1 MRTALYIHADED
13 MDLGDVVNIA
23 RSEGEK
29 ALNTDGNIQVL
40 RSFRFESDFV
50 VVVEEEKSYNASA
63 VEAKGEK
70 KSVKT

>member
-50 VVVEEEKSYNASA
+50 VVVQSEESYSSA
-63 VEAKGEK
+63 VVAETGERKSAK
-70 KSVKT
+70 T